1 MLLTRPMSLHQE
13 RSPLEVDRPDRDCDE
28 EVEIGRPRLEDCGV
42 AMRTDDFAG
51 EDAGVGCEGE

>member
-1 MLLTRPMSLHQE
+1 MSLHQE